1 MRVLLVSAHVRPHVG
16 GIETFT
22 ESLADGLAARG
33 HEVTVLCCRTDRDAP
48 RGEDG
53 AYRVVRVPAST
64 LPERR
69 LGVPYPVPSPPALL
83 GALRRGLRGTDVVH
97 VQDVL
102 YPTSVAALLAARRAG
117 VAALVTQHV
126 GFVPQGNGILDGAQ
140 RLAHAAV
147 RPAARRA
154 TRVVS
159 YNAEVSA
166 WAERRWGLERVPV
179 MPVGVA
185 SPLPNRATRAELG
198 LPADRLVALFVGR
211 DVPKKGL
218 DIFLDAGDPAYELV
232 AVTDRAGADE
242 RATMLPFMPA
252 EQLSRLFSAVDVFV
266 LPSEAE
272 GVPLALQE
280 AMTHGLPVVA
290 TYSPGYAAA
299 FDTSDIA
306 PVTRDSGAVRAALRR
321 LAQDPSE
328 RARLAARSRA
338 VGATSFSLQAFLE
351 AYEEL
356 YRDLATITRSRG

>member
-1 MRVLLVSAHVRPHVG
+1 MRVLLVSAHFRPHVG

-22 ESLADGLAARG
+22 ENLADGLSARG
-33 HEVTVLCCRTDRDAP
+33 HEVTVLCCRTDRTAP
-48 RGEDG
+48 SAEDG

-69 LGVPYPVPSPPALL
+69 LGVPYPVPSPAALV
-83 GALRRGLRGTDVVH
+83 GALRRELRGADVVH
-97 VQDVL
+97 VQDML
-102 YPTSVAALLAARRAG
+102 YATSIAALLAARHAR
-117 VAALVTQHV
+117 VPALVTQHV
-126 GFVPQGNGILDGAQ
+126 GFVPQGNRILDGAQ

-147 RPAARRA
+147 RPAARAA

-159 YNAEVSA
+159 YNVEVSA

-185 SPLPNRATRAELG
+185 PPLQVRATRAELG

-218 DIFLDAGDPAYELV
+218 EIFLDAADPAYELV
-232 AVTDRAGADE
+232 AVTDRPGDDE
-242 RATMLPFMPA
+242 RATMLPFMPP
-252 EQLSRLFSAVDVFV
+252 ERLSRLFSAVDVFV

-290 TYSPGYAAA
+290 PYSPGYAEA
-299 FDTSDIA
+299 FDATDIA
-306 PVTRDSGAVRAALRR
+306 AVTRDAEAVRTALRR
-321 LAQDPSE
+321 LAQDPAE

-338 VGATSFSLQAFLE
+338 VGTSSFSLEAFLE

-356 YRDLATITRSRG
+356 YRDLAHVPRSRG